1 MQKYK
6 PETSRTVRG
15 NTISLVEKL
24 LDTRIDDY
32 RKNALV
38 DHQITKSATNRSMLA
53 RFHPARSDFTVYST
67 LSSFPFLC
75 RFLLFV
81 KCYLKDSFK
90 QLHFEPRADSSI
102 STLALMADE
111 SNLQSTPL

>member
-6 PETSRTVRG
+6 PETPRTVRG

-67 LSSFPFLC
+67 LSSFPFC
-75 RFLLFV
+75 VVSFFLLNV
-81 KCYLKDSFK
+81 ISRI
-90 QLHFEPRADSSI
+90 PSSNY
-102 STLALMADE
+102 TVNLAQIL
-111 SNLQSTPL
+111 LYPH